1 MQRVVSIT
9 NKLKVLEKLK
19 DKLPKKTVIELGRT
33 RQLAKD
39 EQKRS

>member
-1 MQRVVSIT
+1 MT
-9 NKLKVLEKLK
+9 TKLKVLEKLK